1 MAIRA
6 PDGANNQDRN
16 GLLSETSRRDEPS
29 LRKYSLYLKKK
40 QEADL
45 CKYDYI
51 TLFSVRQC
59 SLKGTSG
66 LAEEQE

>member
-1 MAIRA
+1 MRMEWLMDPPITTRTEMGYRVRRAI
-6 PDGANNQDRN
+6 
-16 GLLSETSRRDEPS
+16 LEKVLSIS
-29 LRKYSLYLKKK
+29 KKNIRK

>member
-1 MAIRA
+1 MVPQNAAI
-6 PDGANNQDRN
+6 NHNVQSS
-16 GLLSETSRRDEPS
+16 LCVHFDEPS
-29 LRKYSLYLKKK
+29 MRKYCLDLKKNIRK

>member
-1 MAIRA
+1 MRMEWLVDPPITTRTEMGYRVRRAI
-6 PDGANNQDRN
+6 
-16 GLLSETSRRDEPS
+16 LEKVLSIS
-29 LRKYSLYLKKK
+29 KKK

-45 CKYDYI
+45 CKHDYI